1 MRLRE
6 LRLRRHTAW
15 AALIAAALA
24 VVVPTMVVAPQPAHA
39 DLTTV
44 SGDPLRQGWVSNETA
59 LTPAAVAGGLHLRF
73 DTALGSAGQVYAEP
87 LVIGSEVIVATE
99 TDWVYAVNRYTGAV
113 IWSTSL
119 GTAEPATQV
128 NCTDVTPDLGVT
140 STPVYDP
147 STSTIFVAART
158 WDGATAASAKWMVHA
173 LSLTT
178 GADRTGWPASLGG
191 LPATNAP
198 TLHFDPTHHQ
208 QRPGLLLMGGR
219 VFASF
224 ASSCD
229 NLPYQGWIASV
240 STSASPSPLMWTAE
254 ATATDAQPN
263 AEGGIWMS
271 GGGLMSDGAGRIFF
285 STGNGH
291 CLAKP
296 PAMTDDCFGPPV
308 GPGTGPSSNN
318 NNLGESVAR
327 VQVNADGTLTAV
339 DHFSPWNAPVKS
351 SQDGDLGSS
360 GVTALP
366 DNFGN
371 VPGHPHLL
379 VLGSKSG
386 RDYLLDRDSLGGRGQ
401 VPGGTDTDTGV
412 VAETPKGAS
421 PVFGH
426 AAIWPGDGGYIYFPG
441 FSFNTSGACAS
452 YTCGLDA
459 YQVHVTNGVASIVRV
474 GMASTPVGFGTG
486 SPVVSSNGTASG
498 TALVWQVEMPN
509 TTGET
514 VPELRTYL
522 PVPDSTHHLTMVSH
536 IPLPHAVDKFIVPT
550 IDRGQV
556 FIGTADGHLLAYEAC
571 SGTPLAGDFT
581 GGGTADLVSVGQTG
595 TCVLPST
602 GTAFT
607 APTQWSR
614 VAFRGQRVTLSAD
627 VSGDGASD
635 LVAVNNTGSLVM
647 RSAGSSFAPPQQWSS
662 TPFYGQQATLA
673 GDLNN
678 NGRADLIA
686 VNNASTW
693 VMLSTGSGFSA
704 PAQWSSTP
712 FYGSKATL
720 AGDITGDGRV
730 DLVAVNGTSTWVML
744 NTGSGFSG
752 PQRWA
757 NVPFYG
763 NRATLV
769 GDVTGGG
776 RADLV
781 AVNDTSAWVM
791 TSSGAGFAAPQ
802 RWSNVSF
809 FGSVATL
816 GADVSGDK
824 RMDLV
829 AVNSEGTFVMTS
841 TGVAFGTP
849 AQWWGGYP

>member
-1 MRLRE
+1 
-6 LRLRRHTAW
+6 
-15 AALIAAALA
+15 
-24 VVVPTMVVAPQPAHA
+24 MVAAPQVARA
-39 DLTTV
+39 DLTTI
-44 SGDPLRQGWVSNETA
+44 SGNALRQGWVSNETA

-87 LVIGSEVIVATE
+87 LVVGSEVIVATE
-99 TDWVYAVNRYTGAV
+99 TDWVYGVNRYTGAV
-113 IWSTSL
+113 IWSRSL
-119 GTAEPATQV
+119 GTPEPATQV
-128 NCTDVTPDLGVT
+128 NCTDVTPNLGVT

-147 STSTIFVAART
+147 STSTIYVAART
-158 WDGATAASAKWMVHA
+158 WDGTSAASAMWNVHA

-178 GADRTGWPASLGG
+178 GADRTGWPVSLDN
-191 LPATNAP
+191 LPASNAS

-240 STSASPSPLMWTAE
+240 STSSSPSPLMWTAE
-254 ATATDAQPN
+254 SSATDTQPN

-271 GGGLMSDGAGRIFF
+271 GGGLMSDGAGRIFL

-291 CLAKP
+291 CLTKP
-296 PAMTDDCFGPPV
+296 PATGDNCFGPPV
-308 GPGTGPSSNN
+308 GPGTTNN
-318 NNLGESVAR
+318 SNLGESVVR
-327 VQVNADGTLTAV
+327 VQVQGDGTLTAL
-339 DHFSPWNAPVKS
+339 DHFTPYNAPTLS

-360 GVTALP
+360 GVVALP

-379 VLGSKSG
+379 VLGGKGG
-386 RDYLLDRDSLGGRGQ
+386 RDYLLDRDSLGGRTA
-401 VPGGTDTDTGV
+401 PNTSNTDTGV
-412 VAETPKGAS
+412 VAETLVGAS

-441 FSFNTSGACAS
+441 FSFNNAGACVR

-459 YQVHVTNGVASIVRV
+459 YQVHVSGTGVVSIDRV
-474 GMASTPVGFGTG
+474 GTASTPVGFGTG

-498 TALVWQVEMPN
+498 SALVWQVEMPN

-522 PVPDSTHHLTMVSH
+522 PVPNSTQHLTMVSH

-550 IDRGQV
+550 IDAGQV
-556 FIGTADGHLLAYEAC
+556 FIGTADGHLLAYEGC
-571 SGTPLAGDFT
+571 SGAPVAGDFT
-581 GGGTADLVSVGQTG
+581 GDGRADLVSVGQTG
-595 TCVLPST
+595 TCVLPSN

-614 VAFRGQRVTLSAD
+614 VPFSGQRVTLSAD
-627 VSGDGASD
+627 VDGDGTSD
-635 LVAVNNTGSLVM
+635 LVAVNNTSTLVM
-647 RSAGSSFAPPQQWSS
+647 PSTGSSFAPPQRWSS
-662 TPFYGQQATLA
+662 TPFYGQRATLA
-673 GDLNN
+673 GDLNKD
-678 NGRADLIA
+678 GRADLIA

-704 PAQWSSTP
+704 PKLWSSTP
-712 FYGSKATL
+712 FYGSRATL
-720 AGDITGDGRV
+720 AGDVTGDGRV
-730 DLVAVNGTSTWVML
+730 DLVAVDDTSTWVML
-744 NTGSGFSG
+744 STGSGFSA
-752 PQRWA
+752 PQRWS

-781 AVNDTSAWVM
+781 AVNDASVWVM
-791 TSSGAGFAAPQ
+791 TSNGAGFSAPRQ
-802 RWSNVSF
+802 WHGGTF

-816 GADVSGDK
+816 GGDVSGDK

-829 AVNSEGTFVMTS
+829 AVNLAGTFVMTS
-841 TGVAFGTP
+841 TGAAFGTP
-849 AQWWGGYP
+849 TLWWGGYP

>member
-1 MRLRE
+1 MV
-6 LRLRRHTAW
+6 
-15 AALIAAALA
+15 AA
-24 VVVPTMVVAPQPAHA
+24 PPVARA
-39 DLTTV
+39 DLTTI
-44 SGDPLRQGWVSNETA
+44 SGGALRQGWVSNETA
-59 LTPAAVAGGLHLRF
+59 LTPAAVAGGLHLTL
-73 DTALGSAGQVYAEP
+73 DTALGSAGQLYGEP

-119 GTAEPATQV
+119 GTPEPATQV
-128 NCTDVTPDLGVT
+128 NCTDVSPDLGVT
-140 STPVYDP
+140 STPVYD
-147 STSTIFVAART
+147 SATSTIYVAART
-158 WDGATAASAKWMVHA
+158 WNGTTAASALWKVHA
-173 LSLTT
+173 LSLTS
-178 GADRTGWPASLGG
+178 GAETVGWPAVLDNTLTAS
-191 LPATNAP
+191 NDSQ
-198 TLHFDPTHHQ
+198 LHFDPTHHL

-229 NLPYQGWIASV
+229 NLPYQGWIAGV
-240 STSASPSPLMWTAE
+240 PTSGAPTPLMWTAE
-254 ATATDAQPN
+254 PTATDAQPQ

-271 GGGLMSDGAGRIFF
+271 GGGLMSDGAGRIFL

-291 CLAKP
+291 CATLP
-296 PAMTDDCFGPPV
+296 PAATDECFSPAV
-308 GPGTGPSSNN
+308 GPGTPTSGTTD
-318 NNLGESVAR
+318 LAESAVR
-327 VQVNADGTLTAV
+327 LQVQGDGTLTAV
-339 DHFSPWNAPVKS
+339 DHFTPFDAPTES

-360 GVTALP
+360 GVTALS

-386 RDYLLDRDSLGGRGQ
+386 RDYLLDRDALGGRGQ
-401 VPGGTDTDTGV
+401 GPNNTDTGV
-412 VAETPKGAS
+412 VAETLGAAG

-426 AAIWPGDGGYIYFPG
+426 PAIWPGDGGYIYFPG
-441 FSFNTSGACAS
+441 FSLNPCPN

-459 YQVHVTNGVASIVRV
+459 YQVHVTNGVVSLDRA
-474 GMASTPVGFGTG
+474 GTASTPVGFGTG

-522 PVPDSTHHLTMVSH
+522 PVPNSTTHHLTMVAH
-536 IPLPHAVDKFIVPT
+536 IPLPHRVDKFIVPT

-581 GGGTADLVSVGQTG
+581 GGGTADLVSLGQTG
-595 TCVLPST
+595 SCVLRST

-607 APTQWSR
+607 APSQWSNG
-614 VAFRGQRVTLSAD
+614 AFSGQRVTLSAD
-627 VSGDGASD
+627 VTGDGASD

-647 RSAGSSFAPPQQWSS
+647 PSTGSSFAQPQRWSS

-673 GDLNN
+673 GDLNKD
-678 NGRADLIA
+678 GRADLIA

-693 VMLSTGSGFSA
+693 IMLSTGSGFSA
-704 PAQWSSTP
+704 PTLWSSTP
-712 FYGSKATL
+712 FYGSRATL
-720 AGDITGDGRV
+720 AGDVTGDGRV
-730 DLVAVNGTSTWVML
+730 DLVAVDDTATWVML
-744 NTGSGFSG
+744 NTGSGFSA
-752 PQRWA
+752 PRRWA

-763 NRATLV
+763 DRATRL
-769 GDVTGGG
+769 GDVTDGG

-781 AVNDTSAWVM
+781 AVNDASVWVM
-791 TSSGAGFAAPQ
+791 TSSGVGFSAPQ
-802 RWSNVSF
+802 RWSNIRF

-816 GADVSGDK
+816 GGDVSGDR

-829 AVNSEGTFVMTS
+829 AVNTVGTFVMTS
-841 TGVAFGTP
+841 TGVAFSTP
-849 AQWWGGYP
+849 ARWWGGYP

>member
-1 MRLRE
+1 M
-6 LRLRRHTAW
+6 
-15 AALIAAALA
+15 AAALA
-24 VVVPTMVVAPQPAHA
+24 VVVPTMVVAPQLAHA

-44 SGDPLRQGWVSNETA
+44 SGDPLRQGWVSSETA

-113 IWSTSL
+113 AWSTSL
-119 GTAEPATQV
+119 GIPEPSTQV

-158 WDGATAASAKWMVHA
+158 WDGATAASAVWKVHA
-173 LSLTT
+173 LSLTSGT
-178 GADRTGWPASLGG
+178 ERAGWPAVLDKSL
-191 LPATNAP
+191 AASNDSQ
-198 TLHFDPTHHQ
+198 LHFDPTHHQ

-240 STSASPSPLMWTAE
+240 ATSSSPSPLMWTAE
-254 ATATDAQPN
+254 ASATDTQPN

-291 CLAKP
+291 CLTSP
-296 PAMTDDCFGPPV
+296 PASTDDCFGPPI
-308 GPGTGPSSNN
+308 GPGTVNN

-327 VQVNADGTLTAV
+327 VQVNANGTLTAV
-339 DHFSPWNAPVKS
+339 DHFTPWNAPTKS

-386 RDYLLDRDSLGGRGQ
+386 RDYLLDRDSLGGRGH
-401 VPGGTDTDTGV
+401 VPNTNDTDTGV
-412 VAETPKGAS
+412 VAETPLGAG

-441 FSFNTSGACAS
+441 FSFNPCPS

-459 YQVHVTNGVASIVRV
+459 YQVHVTNGKASLDRV
-474 GMASTPVGFGTG
+474 GTASTPIGFGTG

-509 TTGET
+509 TSGET

-522 PVPDSTHHLTMVSH
+522 PVPNSTTHHLTMVSH

-550 IDRGQV
+550 IDKGQV

-571 SGTPLAGDFT
+571 SGAPLAGDFT
-581 GGGTADLVSVGQTG
+581 GGGAADLVSVGQTG
-595 TCVLPST
+595 TCVVPST

-607 APTQWSR
+607 APAQWSK
-614 VAFRGQRVTLSAD
+614 VPFSGQRATLSAD

-635 LVAVNNTGSLVM
+635 LVAVNNGSSLVM
-647 RSAGSSFAPPQQWSS
+647 RSAASGFAPPQLWSS
-662 TPFYGQQATLA
+662 IPFYGQKATLS
-673 GDLNN
+673 GDLNKD
-678 NGRADLIA
+678 GRADLIA
-686 VNNASTW
+686 VNSASTW

-704 PAQWSSTP
+704 PQRWSSIP
-712 FYGSKATL
+712 FYGSRATL

-730 DLVAVNGTSTWVML
+730 DLVAVDDTSTWVML
-744 NTGSGFSG
+744 NTGSGFSA

-781 AVNDTSAWVM
+781 AVNNTTVWVM
-791 TSSGAGFAAPQ
+791 TSSGAGFSAPRQ
-802 RWSNVSF
+802 WHAGPF

-816 GADVSGDK
+816 GGDVSGDK

-829 AVNSEGTFVMTS
+829 AINPEGTFVMTS
-841 TGVAFGTP
+841 TGVAFRTP
-849 AQWWGGYP
+849 TRWWGGYP